1 MVCRYNL
8 RKVKGS
14 KYVHL
19 SVCVCMCDNYHHI
32 RLTLTLTSQLTN
44 WNDCCLLMFAKQNPK
59 LHMNKRDIQNKTW
72 MKTTRPSISPLC
84 NITGCLCMEKKTN
97 KRHRKERPYL
107 HTIWDW
113 SSQTYSRYS
122 THFFKV
128 LTSGVFW
135 KKKRFIVGR
144 ESSPSLNPKKS
155 KSSCWMLFFFR
166 LPGFSSL

>member
-84 NITGCLCMEKKTN
+84 NITGCLCMEKKLTKGTGRN
-97 KRHRKERPYL
+97 DLICTQFGIGPPRHIPVTVPTFSKSWHL
-107 HTIWDW
+107 A
-113 SSQTYSRYS
+113 
-122 THFFKV
+122 FFE
-128 LTSGVFW
+128 
-135 KKKRFIVGR
+135 KKKD
-144 ESSPSLNPKKS
+144 SLLEGNP
-155 KSSCWMLFFFR
+155 LQA
-166 LPGFSSL
+166 